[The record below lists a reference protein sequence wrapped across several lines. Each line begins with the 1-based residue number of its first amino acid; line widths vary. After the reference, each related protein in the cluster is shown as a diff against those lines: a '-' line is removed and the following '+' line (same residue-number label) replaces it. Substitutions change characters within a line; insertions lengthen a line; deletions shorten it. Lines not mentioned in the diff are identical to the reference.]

1 MVPNVS
7 ALERA
12 FELAA
17 TGHFSTVSEIKLKLL
32 REGYQYEQVEG
43 PLLSKQLVAAIAK
56 ARNSPP
62 PKRTRPTHT

>member
-1 MVPNVS
+1 MKPNVS

-43 PLLSKQLVAAIAK
+43 PDAFETTRGGHREGAQWPASQRKGAAH
-56 ARNSPP
+56 N
-62 PKRTRPTHT
+62 